1 MKQMKK
7 ILSALVIAAIPNL
20 GHTFK
25 STNGLFVE
33 SVGGVVFEVS
43 DWEDLR
49 ASAVW
54 CAAANYAIRAQKAG
68 WQTDLYVVR
77 SIAPSTTTNDGFSV
91 RFSTDPAASGVS
103 PTGSGSSMG
112 EFLVGDHMS
121 IQRATSF
128 CDFQSIF
135 S

>member
-1 MKQMKK
+1 MKHMKQ
-7 ILSALVIAAIPNL
+7 ILSVFVIAAIPNM

-49 ASAVW
+49 ASAIW

-68 WQTDLYVVR
+68 WQTDLYIVR
-77 SIAPSTTTNDGFSV
+77 SIAPSTTSNNGFSV

-103 PTGSGSSMG
+103 SAGPGSSMG
-112 EFLVGDHMS
+112 EFLVGDHMP
-121 IQRATSF
+121 IQQANAL